1 MVRQIF
7 PERRDGEK
15 IYDIDRVKQVIPYIF
30 AVLIC
35 VCASLPVF
43 SQNILQDEAF
53 SIVLVRNSVSE
64 MLRGTAAD
72 VHPPLYYLLMMAV
85 KFFMGGKESLTAY
98 RFLSLVGTWLN
109 LLLVGATL
117 VRKRWG
123 VCSANVYIL
132 FFGLTYYTLEFSV
145 MVRMYSWGTF
155 FVTLSAVLALFYYE
169 GERTKDIVLCGIVT
183 LLAMYTHYYA
193 LLAVFILW
201 LFLLAGGI
209 KKKALLKRILIA
221 GTCIVIGYLPWLS
234 AFYHQTRTVAEYY
247 WISYLPVD
255 HIINAP
261 SHMAETTA
269 LPGTGRIFQI
279 LLVVIFLLAVIR
291 KKYEAVICG
300 LITVGVLAAAVI
312 FSLLIHPIWIVRYFY
327 IMWGLMALM
336 AAIVAGEKYSFAS
349 WIPQTILCF
358 FLLLYGCFSIKTIQG
373 VMQTNAGWWKAYLEE
388 NVAQDAFIMVDDY
401 GERNLLYRY
410 LFPEA
415 NLLMLQSVTEEQIVM
430 FAREAK
436 DGELW
441 YLPNETFITFG
452 EERIEQVMEQYGY
465 RILDENAETCHMQY
479 GNMRIRRIEEVD
491 ANE

>member
-1 MVRQIF
+1 
-7 PERRDGEK
+7 
-15 IYDIDRVKQVIPYIF
+15 
-30 AVLIC
+30 
-35 VCASLPVF
+35 
-43 SQNILQDEAF
+43 
-53 SIVLVRNSVSE
+53 

-269 LPGTGRIFQI
+269 LTGT
-279 LLVVIFLLAVIR
+279 
-291 KKYEAVICG
+291 
-300 LITVGVLAAAVI
+300 
-312 FSLLIHPIWIVRYFY
+312 
-327 IMWGLMALM
+327 
-336 AAIVAGEKYSFAS
+336 
-349 WIPQTILCF
+349 
-358 FLLLYGCFSIKTIQG
+358 
-373 VMQTNAGWWKAYLEE
+373 
-388 NVAQDAFIMVDDY
+388 
-401 GERNLLYRY
+401 
-410 LFPEA
+410 
-415 NLLMLQSVTEEQIVM
+415 
-430 FAREAK
+430 
-436 DGELW
+436 
-441 YLPNETFITFG
+441 
-452 EERIEQVMEQYGY
+452 
-465 RILDENAETCHMQY
+465 
-479 GNMRIRRIEEVD
+479 
-491 ANE
+491 

>member
-1 MVRQIF
+1 MVRQVF
-7 PERRDGEK
+7 PGRRSGEH
-15 IYDIDRVKQVIPYIF
+15 IRDDDRVKQVIPYIV
-30 AVLIC
+30 AVLVC
-35 VCASLPVF
+35 ACASLPVF

-53 SIVLVRNSVSE
+53 SIVLVRNSVGE

-85 KFFMGGKESLTAY
+85 KFFMGGRESLTAY

-132 FFGLTYYTLEFSV
+132 FFGLTYYTLEFSM

-155 FVTLSAVLALFYYE
+155 FVTLSAVLALLYYE
-169 GERTKDIVLCGIVT
+169 EEKTKDLILCGTAT

-201 LFLLAGGI
+201 LFLLAGGL
-209 KKKALLKRILIA
+209 KKKALLKKILIA
-221 GTCIVIGYLPWLS
+221 GVCITAGYLPWLG
-234 AFYHQTRTVAEYY
+234 AFYHQTSTVAEGY

-261 SHMAETTA
+261 SHMAETAA
-269 LPGTGRIFQI
+269 LPGTGMIFQM
-279 LLVVIFLLAVIR
+279 LLAAIFLLAVIR

-300 LITVGVLAAAVI
+300 LVTVGVLAAAVI

-349 WIPQTILCF
+349 WIPQTALCF
-358 FLLLYGCFSIKTIQG
+358 FLLLYGCFSIKTIG
-373 VMQTNAGWWKAYLEE
+373 GGDADERRLVEILPEGKCGAGC
-388 NVAQDAFIMVDDY
+388 
-401 GERNLLYRY
+401 LYHGGR
-410 LFPEA
+410 
-415 NLLMLQSVTEEQIVM
+415 LQ
-430 FAREAK
+430 
-436 DGELW
+436 
-441 YLPNETFITFG
+441 
-452 EERIEQVMEQYGY
+452 
-465 RILDENAETCHMQY
+465 
-479 GNMRIRRIEEVD
+479 
-491 ANE
+491 